1 MLAPWK
7 KSYDQSRQHIKK
19 QRHYFVNKGLSSQS
33 YGFYSSHVWMREL
46 DYKESW
52 VQSILKEISLQCS
65 LEGLMLKRKLQYFG
79 HLMRGT
85 DSLEKTVMLGK
96 TEGRKRWGQQRMR
109 GLDGITDSMDM
120 SLSKLRSWWWTGKPG
135 VLQSMGSRRVGHDWA
150 TELNW
155 TELIGLR
162 VLVFCWSFL
171 RGCPKLLDHPLFLV
185 M

>member
-1 MLAPWK
+1 M
-7 KSYDQSRQHIKK
+7 KK

-79 HLMRGT
+79 HLMRRT
-85 DSLEKTVMLGK
+85 DSFEKTLMLGK
-96 TEGRKRWGQQRMR
+96 IEAGEGGDR
-109 GLDGITDSMDM
+109 GWDGCMASPTQCTWVWVNSG
-120 SLSKLRSWWWTGKPG
+120 SWWWTGRPG
-135 VLQSMGSRRVGHDWA
+135 VLQFMGSQRVGLDWT

-155 TELIGLR
+155 TDCNSQLGYANNPQ
-162 VLVFCWSFL
+162 
-171 RGCPKLLDHPLFLV
+171 RGPTAFMFIRCPPHFDFG
-185 M
+185 